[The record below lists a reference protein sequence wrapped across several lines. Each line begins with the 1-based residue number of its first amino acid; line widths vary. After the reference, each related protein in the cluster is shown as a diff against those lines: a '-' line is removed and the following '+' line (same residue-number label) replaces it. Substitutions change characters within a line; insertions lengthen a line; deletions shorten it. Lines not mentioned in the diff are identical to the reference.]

1 MEIEFFRNSTMQH
14 EQKNTIVLPSCGK
27 YSFLRTK
34 LFSCSFCYYKLCI
47 LSLLCVFLVSCKS
60 YSDKNISLDTH
71 KTNDN
76 YIVTFG
82 QDNEHSME
90 LIHIRGGRFIMGSK
104 RETEHQTTSNEQPH
118 PVILDSDF
126 WLGKYEVTQF
136 QYEYIMG
143 NNPSYFK
150 GERLPVD
157 YVVSWKDAMEFCRRL
172 NTICKKRGI
181 LPEGY
186 SFSLPTEAQWEYAC
200 RAGTETAYNN
210 GSDNEIDTSEANVN
224 DDALY
229 GNLHRKTAV
238 HRTKEVGS
246 YPPNRWGLHDMHG
259 NVSEWCLDAVDVENF
274 YGTSHNSQKI
284 LPEYGEHSVRNP
296 CMNAGNFRVLRGGS
310 WDSIPC
316 HCRSSSR
323 MVLPFNWNPT
333 MEFFKPQGIK
343 SAAALCFLSPVV
355 LISLPVIWPYAM
367 TQTKKQLSFIGFRVA
382 LIKIAELNM
391 INHIETNNEV
401 PPLKQNHP
409 STRDVFKGKCLSSS
423 DFTGKF
429 LVIDLHDDKGDSDC
443 ITVQEVDRPPTAS
456 DFPDARH
463 GKLWMRRIEPG
474 HYSMGSP
481 ESELGHLPEEIQHQ
495 VSISKPFYISIFEIT
510 QAQWELVAGNNPS
523 YYVGEDRPV
532 ESVSYKDLRG
542 GREDGID
549 WPKTK
554 YTVTSNSFLGR
565 LRAKTGLN
573 FDLPTEA
580 QWEYACRAGTLTA
593 LNSGH
598 DISSVYDCVYLSQI
612 GRYAYSERKP
622 SDIYKQHIAVGSLA
636 PNRWNLYDM
645 HGNVA
650 EICRDW
656 NGQYQTDLQVD
667 PHGPD
672 NGVMHFKKKIFHLRV
687 TRGGSWDGD
696 NALRCRS
703 ACRSAVE
710 DEGKNNRTGFRI
722 VLE

>member
-1 MEIEFFRNSTMQH
+1 MQFYYH
-14 EQKNTIVLPSCGK
+14 YLIN
-27 YSFLRTK
+27 F
-34 LFSCSFCYYKLCI
+34 LFSCIFCNFKLWVLI
-47 LSLLCVFLVSCKS
+47 FLSVFLASCES
-60 YSDKNISLDTH
+60 YRDKNIALDINN
-71 KTNDN
+71 TNDN

-82 QDNEHSME
+82 QNNEHSME
-90 LIHIRGGRFIMGSK
+90 LIHIKGGRFIMGSK
-104 RETEHQTTSNEQPH
+104 RETDHQTTSNEQPH

-150 GERLPVD
+150 GECLPVD
-157 YVVSWKDAMEFCRRL
+157 SIVSWKDAMEFCRRL
-172 NTICKKRGI
+172 NVICKIRGI

-200 RAGTETAYNN
+200 RAGTNTAYNN

-229 GNLHRKTAV
+229 GNLHRETAL

-259 NVSEWCLDAVDVENF
+259 NVSEWCLDAVEVEKFYDV
-274 YGTSHNSQKI
+274 SQNAQRI
-284 LPEYGEHSVRNP
+284 LPGFGEDSVRNP
-296 CMNAGNFRVLRGGS
+296 CMNAGDFRVLRGGS
-310 WDSIPC
+310 WDSIPY

-323 MVLPFNWNPT
+323 MVLPFNWNPY
-333 MEFFKPQGIK
+333 MEFFKPQGVK
-343 SAAALCFLSPVV
+343 SAAALCFLSPVA
-355 LISLPVIWPYAM
+355 LISLPVVWPYAM
-367 TQTKKQLSFIGFRVA
+367 FQTKKNLAYIGFRVA
-382 LIKIAELNM
+382 LIKTAELNR
-391 INHIETNNEV
+391 INLVNTKEKV
-401 PPLKQNHP
+401 LPLKQNRP
-409 STRDVFKGKCLSSS
+409 SKRDVFNGKCLSSS
-423 DFTGKF
+423 DFTGKY

-443 ITVQEVDRPPTAS
+443 ITVQEVNSPPAAV
-456 DFPDARH
+456 DFPYARH

-481 ESELGHLPEEIQHQ
+481 ESELGHLSDEIQHQ
-495 VSISKPFYISIFEIT
+495 VYISRPFYISIFEIT

-532 ESVSYKDLRG
+532 ESVSYNDIRG

-554 YTVTSNSFLGR
+554 HIVASNSFLGQ

-580 QWEYACRAGTLTA
+580 QWEYACRAGTLTS

-598 DISSVYDCVYLSQI
+598 DISSVYDCVHLSQI
-612 GRYAYSERKP
+612 GRYAYSVRNP

-636 PNRWNLYDM
+636 PNKWWVYDM

-656 NGQYQTDLQVD
+656 KGQYPTDLQVD

-672 NGVMHFKKKIFHLRV
+672 NSVVHFKKEIFHLRV

-703 ACRSAVE
+703 ACRSAIE
-710 DEGKNNRTGFRI
+710 EGEKNNRTGFRI

>member
-1 MEIEFFRNSTMQH
+1 
-14 EQKNTIVLPSCGK
+14 
-27 YSFLRTK
+27 
-34 LFSCSFCYYKLCI
+34 
-47 LSLLCVFLVSCKS
+47 
-60 YSDKNISLDTH
+60 
-71 KTNDN
+71 
-76 YIVTFG
+76 
-82 QDNEHSME
+82 
-90 LIHIRGGRFIMGSK
+90 
-104 RETEHQTTSNEQPH
+104 
-118 PVILDSDF
+118 
-126 WLGKYEVTQF
+126 
-136 QYEYIMG
+136 
-143 NNPSYFK
+143 
-150 GERLPVD
+150 
-157 YVVSWKDAMEFCRRL
+157 
-172 NTICKKRGI
+172 
-181 LPEGY
+181 
-186 SFSLPTEAQWEYAC
+186 
-200 RAGTETAYNN
+200 
-210 GSDNEIDTSEANVN
+210 
-224 DDALY
+224 
-229 GNLHRKTAV
+229 
-238 HRTKEVGS
+238 
-246 YPPNRWGLHDMHG
+246 
-259 NVSEWCLDAVDVENF
+259 
-274 YGTSHNSQKI
+274 
-284 LPEYGEHSVRNP
+284 
-296 CMNAGNFRVLRGGS
+296 
-310 WDSIPC
+310 
-316 HCRSSSR
+316 
-323 MVLPFNWNPT
+323 
-333 MEFFKPQGIK
+333 
-343 SAAALCFLSPVV
+343 
-355 LISLPVIWPYAM
+355 
-367 TQTKKQLSFIGFRVA
+367 
-382 LIKIAELNM
+382 
-391 INHIETNNEV
+391 
-401 PPLKQNHP
+401 
-409 STRDVFKGKCLSSS
+409 
-423 DFTGKF
+423 
-429 LVIDLHDDKGDSDC
+429 
-443 ITVQEVDRPPTAS
+443 
-456 DFPDARH
+456 
-463 GKLWMRRIEPG
+463 MRRIEPG

-554 YTVTSNSFLGR
+554 HIVASNSFLGR

-598 DISSVYDCVYLSQI
+598 DISSVYDCMYLSQI

-622 SDIYKQHIAVGSLA
+622 SDVYKQHIAVGSLA